1 MQGLSW
7 LFNAFRGQSQAKPQK
22 PRATPKPRDEEELLS
37 KQPTHIT
44 PVVETTP
51 SRSKLLNSLSEDE
64 LQNIIRQLEAV
75 QKDPKNA
82 EKLDLSLLKNLQAN
96 NKAAASNQLES
107 VQIITAGSAGSRSRL
122 TTRSPQREESSTSGS
137 GRYRG
142 RKATTIA
149 SVSVSN
155 DIDDVYDYSTTT
167 DKPRL
172 SLPPVKLTPIPGVPE
187 KSDPKVRGQLINAA
201 VNVTK
206 AISSFLGTALQVSVK
221 EKLWN

>member
-1 MQGLSW
+1 MQGISW
-7 LFNAFRGQSQAKPQK
+7 LFNAFRGQPQQNKPQK

-44 PVVETTP
+44 PIVDTTP
-51 SRSKLLNSLSEDE
+51 SRSKVLNSLSEDDI
-64 LQNIIRQLEAV
+64 QKIIRQLEAV

-82 EKLDLSLLKNLQAN
+82 DKLDLTPLKNLQAGN

-122 TTRSPQREESSTSGS
+122 TTRSPQESSPP
-137 GRYRG
+137 GRSRG
-142 RKATTIA
+142 RKATTVA

-155 DIDDVYDYSTTT
+155 EIDDTYDYSTTT
-167 DKPRL
+167 DRPKL

-206 AISSFLGTALQVSVK
+206 AISSFLGTALQVR
-221 EKLWN
+221 L

>member
-7 LFNAFRGQSQAKPQK
+7 LFNAFRGQPQAKPQK
-22 PRATPKPRDEEELLS
+22 SKPAPRPRDEEELLS

-51 SRSKLLNSLSEDE
+51 SRSKLLNSLSEDD

-82 EKLDLSLLKNLQAN
+82 EKLDLTPLKNLQGN

-122 TTRSPQREESSTSGS
+122 TTRSPQHEESSTSG
-137 GRYRG
+137 RIRG
-142 RKATTIA
+142 RKATTVA

-206 AISSFLGTALQVSVK
+206 AISSFLGTALQVNFYK
-221 EKLWN
+221 NIRNM